1 MKKKGKIL
9 IGILVGLFVLTASGC
24 TTTEASITG
33 RNSGKFP
40 SVSVAAKDFTPVGMV
55 FTETVLV
62 HDRNRARRTAA
73 GEILTYHAL
82 LRQAQAQGAHA
93 IINVTID
100 VKTEISGTLTTF
112 GIFTFADN
120 RTVTETWMGSA
131 LAITYGSSLG
141 VNQPVSGNFAPTVAP
156 IDASGIIG
164 EGEHYGLFGRL
175 RNLFFGGNGG

>member
-1 MKKKGKIL
+1 MKKKWKFLMGM
-9 IGILVGLFVLTASGC
+9 LVCLFVLTVSGC
-24 TTTEASITG
+24 TTTEGSITG
-33 RNSGKFP
+33 RNSGQFP

-62 HDRNRARRTAA
+62 HDRNRARVSAA

-100 VKTEISGTLTTF
+100 VKTETTGTLTTF

-131 LAITYGSSLG
+131 LAIRYAGSLG
-141 VNQPVSGNFAPTVAP
+141 VNQPVSGNFTPAVAP
-156 IDASGIIG
+156 IDASDMLG
-164 EGEHYGLFGRL
+164 EGEHYGFFGRL
-175 RNLFFGGNGG
+175 FRRGN